1 MSDRRPPSATRRFA
15 SNSANPRTA
24 SYTAVTAT
32 VGTAVLTAL
41 PLAAVAA
48 FLLAACSATPSPAVP
63 PAAAATGSGPTLA
76 DLTLVDR
83 VVALVDEEAIL
94 LSDVERVIA
103 LHLVDERPEESPA
116 ALRERVLDRLVEQ
129 RLRFHAADR
138 FGFVDVSVERIEEE
152 VERIAGSFDSR
163 QEFLD
168 RLRSVGLSEGELR
181 QLVARQ
187 LMVLNFVDQ
196 RLGARVFVSLDDIR
210 TYYDDELTPRL
221 RQQGETPPPLEEVR
235 EEIRALLKERRLNEE
250 IERWTE
256 ELRREADVQLFL
268 DQPADRLPPVVDRT
282 DEAAAGASSQL

>member
-1 MSDRRPPSATRRFA
+1 MPDRRPPPAARRPFAPRFA
-15 SNSANPRTA
+15 APRPTA
-24 SYTAVTAT
+24 PRPTARRS
-32 VGTAVLTAL
+32 LRRSFAL
-41 PLAAVAA
+41 ALAFAGPW
-48 FLLAACSATPSPAVP
+48 LLAACSAA
-63 PAAAATGSGPTLA
+63 PAASTAVAVASDRTTLA
-76 DLTLVDR
+76 DLALVDR

-103 LHLVDERPEESPA
+103 LHLVDERPGESA
-116 ALRERVLDRLVEQ
+116 AELRERVLDRLVEQ

-138 FGFVDVSVERIEEE
+138 FGFIDVSVERIEEE
-152 VERIAGSFDSR
+152 VERIAGTFDGR
-163 QEFLD
+163 QDFLA
-168 RLRSVGLSEGELR
+168 RLRQVGLSEGELR

-221 RQQGETPPPLEEVR
+221 RQQGETPPPLEQVR

-268 DQPADRLPPVVDRT
+268 DQPAENLPPVVDRVSPPPAT
-282 DEAAAGASSQL
+282 EPHA